1 MSRCEKGQDLLQV
14 GPKLAPL
21 PHPCIPP
28 HWCQVFLSSG
38 SGFTNSITPAKPAQD
53 RERERKPHPAI
64 KHFVPEEKAP
74 MAPQLSAEVRMG
86 EGYGSEGG
94 SRRDSDLTRVPSWGR
109 GQGSKATST

>member
-14 GPKLAPL
+14 GPKLAPHPTPAF
-21 PHPCIPP
+21 PHIGVRFFSP
-28 HWCQVFLSSG
+28 WAQ
-38 SGFTNSITPAKPAQD
+38 GFTNSITPAKPAQD

-94 SRRDSDLTRVPSWGR
+94 IQERFRWGQGR
-109 GQGSKATST
+109 GSKATST